1 MFAGP
6 LQTCLK
12 QSPRNYQPINALIAT
27 FEFIILLRSK
37 HIVNPATSAPLRR
50 FLEALPET
58 GRILIDD
65 LAGQMAG
72 TVLHIDHQRCPAVKL
87 HPG

>member
-1 MFAGP
+1 MQA
-6 LQTCLK
+6 Q
-12 QSPRNYQPINALIAT
+12 AIAQFDRAFT
-27 FEFIILLRSK
+27 FHPGCDTTASCC
-37 HIVNPATSAPLRR
+37 R